1 MRAGHMRY
9 KLFLITAVSLCFL
22 TQNFPVYGAAY
33 EYDSLGRVT
42 QVVYED
48 GSCVTYTYDSNG
60 NITETVSTLQ
70 GQKPSLKEP
79 PDGGQTGGAQTA
91 GNETELSDG
100 TAEGEGYD
108 KNTDPGA
115 DGNEKDPKTENG
127 TRAGGETM
135 TETRE
140 TMSDTVTEIRE
151 AGAQDEDVSSPV
163 WKVMAALLAAGGA
176 VAVFLRRKK
185 TAGREEK

>member
-9 KLFLITAVSLCFL
+9 KMFLITAASLCFL
-22 TQNFPVYGAAY
+22 AQNFPVYGAAY

-108 KNTDPGA
+108 KNTDPEV
-115 DGNEKDPKTENG
+115 DGNEKDTETENG

-135 TETRE
+135 TET
-140 TMSDTVTEIRE
+140 MTEIQE
-151 AGAQDEDVSSPV
+151 AGAQEEDVSSPV